1 MSAPSRNEARDC
13 AVLRAFRKPVSQG
26 GKQSARGNK
35 PTQPG
40 CKNSSLTALPPPSPL
55 PREGRKPPEARAAG
69 TLVWDGSAACQVR
82 LGLRTLHL
90 PWNLETRASA
100 SYHHSATWYPL
111 INGAIR
117 PRRPE
122 SVYVKDCSTPGQH
135 KMLSPKSSLEVFLIF
150 YSSGRS
156 WYFVIFPSVCN
167 APKS

>member
-1 MSAPSRNEARDC
+1 MGLCRPASIQEAGVPR
-13 AVLRAFRKPVSQG
+13 
-26 GKQSARGNK
+26 GKAKCPRQQTYPARLQEQLLDG
-35 PTQPG
+35 P
-40 CKNSSLTALPPPSPL
+40 PPPSPL

-69 TLVWDGSAACQVR
+69 TLVCDGSAACQVR